1 MVSIPVNSLKNGS
14 AIFVKNEPWV
24 VTSFQHVNPGKG
36 SAFMKLK
43 LRNLKNGK
51 TLEQTIKSSEYVD
64 EADVTR
70 RYCQFLYFSGENSV
84 FMDNDTFEQYEI
96 ATEVLDGKHKFLK
109 EGVVCTVLMLDG
121 IPFSAELPK
130 KVELMIVET
139 PPAEK
144 GDSATGATKPAIL
157 ETGATISVPLY
168 LANNTLIR
176 INTESETFVERVN

>member
-1 MVSIPVNSLKNGS
+1 M
-14 AIFVKNEPWV
+14 AIFIKDEPWV
-24 VTSFQHVNPGKG
+24 VTFFQHVNPGKG

-51 TLEQTIKSSEYVD
+51 TLEQTIKSSETVE

-70 RYCQFLYFSGENSV
+70 RYCQFLYFSSENSV
-84 FMDNDTFEQYEI
+84 FMDNETFEQYEI
-96 ATEVLDGKHKFLK
+96 ATDVMDGKQKFLK
-109 EGVVCTVLMLDG
+109 EGTICTVMMLDG

-130 KVELMIVET
+130 KVELKVIDT

-144 GDSATGATKPAIL
+144 GDSVTGATKPATL
-157 ETGATISVPLY
+157 ETGATIMVPLY

-176 INTESETFVERVN
+176 INTETETFVERVN